1 MSDAA
6 KHCPMSAPQPKQQ
19 VLKYTVQQSW
29 REEYD
34 EQIGSPMTYLANT
47 PVWLTKMIMI
57 EE

>member
-1 MSDAA
+1 
-6 KHCPMSAPQPKQQ
+6 MSAPQPKQQ

-57 EE
+57 EG